1 MQITSSL
8 SMLLLGCA
16 ATASAFA
23 PAPYRALLSP
33 VKAAPLGKQILL
45 PSTVLFSVPQGGKA
59 PSVDAPWDE
68 MFALLLQY
76 KEREGH
82 CRVRML
88 DKEGG
93 ESLGYWLRDQRAL
106 KSNGELDDELVEKL
120 EEVGVAWSAA
130 DSRWDHAFSLLV
142 SYKEREGDC
151 NVPPMHQ
158 EEEEMLGY
166 WMRDQSKL
174 NRKGALDGS
183 RKERLEELGIDWKA
197 LEKVVDDLY

>member
-1 MQITSSL
+1 
-8 SMLLLGCA
+8 MLLLGCA
-16 ATASAFA
+16 ATAAAFA
-23 PAPYRALLSP
+23 PAPYLTSPRTGRA
-33 VKAAPLGKQILL
+33 AAPLGKKISL
-45 PSTVLFSVPQGGKA
+45 PITVLFSVPQGGE
-59 PSVDAPWDE
+59 PSLDAPWDE
-68 MFALLLQY
+68 MFALLLQF

-82 CRVRML
+82 CRIRML

-106 KSNGELDDELVEKL
+106 KSNGELDDELAEKL

-142 SYKEREGDC
+142 SYMEREGDC

-158 EEEEMLGY
+158 EGGEMLGY
-166 WMRDQSKL
+166 WLRDQSKM

-183 RKERLEELGIDWKA
+183 RKERMEELGIDWKA
-197 LEKVVDDLY
+197 LEKVMDDLY